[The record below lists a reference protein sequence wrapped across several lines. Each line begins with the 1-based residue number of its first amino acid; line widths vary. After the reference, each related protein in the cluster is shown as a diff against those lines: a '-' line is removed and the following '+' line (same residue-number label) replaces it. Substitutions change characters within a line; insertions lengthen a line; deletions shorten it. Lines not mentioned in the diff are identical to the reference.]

1 MPTTTSPEELKEV
14 GLQQFQQGH
23 YAQAVDTF
31 TTAVSAYHDIGD
43 ENGRAE
49 MLNNIGVTQRT
60 RKKNKEAVA
69 AFNEAMTIFQEQGD
83 LHKLAQSQANLADF
97 YQFTK
102 QQNEAA
108 RYYSE
113 AAATFAQLGDRQK
126 QSQVLRAYSLM
137 RMRQGQWL
145 DALLRMEESLSVRPR
160 LGPFRWLFRAVLRF
174 ALGLMG
180 AR

>member
-1 MPTTTSPEELKEV
+1 MQTTTSPEELKEF
-14 GLQQFQQGH
+14 GLHQFQQGQ
-23 YAQAVDTF
+23 YAQAVETF

-60 RKKNKEAVA
+60 RKKNQEAIE
-69 AFNEAMTIFQEQGD
+69 AFNEAMSIFQEQGD
-83 LHKLAQSQANLADF
+83 LHKLAQTQANLADL

-102 QQNEAA
+102 QQNKAA
-108 RYYSE
+108 RYYSD
-113 AAATFAQLGDRQK
+113 AAATFAQLGDKQK
-126 QSQVLRAYSLM
+126 QSQVLRTYSLM
-137 RMRQGQWL
+137 RMRQGNWME
-145 DALLRMEESLSVRPR
+145 ALMRMEESLSVRPH